1 MENYRRGATRPYVE
15 RLRRR
20 RVYTAARRDLDA
32 TQRKRSPPRDRSEGG
47 TIGRIEVNGNGGN
60 GVSYVRLVEN
70 RWPSIFTPPLVS
82 IRRDRRGWPCFSGLK
97 GERFSGRKKEE
108 ERGNEREKKGEGER
122 EREEGKK
129 GRKKNKKEGKEK
141 KNGRR
146 RTGW

>member
-1 MENYRRGATRPYVE
+1 ME

-70 RWPSIFTPPLVS
+70 RWPSIFTPPPLVS

-108 ERGNEREKKGEGER
+108 ERGNEREKKER
-122 EREEGKK
+122 ER
-129 GRKKNKKEGKEK
+129 GRERKEK
-141 KNGRR
+141 REEKKIRRKEKRR
-146 RTGW
+146 RTVDDEQVGRD

>member
-1 MENYRRGATRPYVE
+1 M
-15 RLRRR
+15 
-20 RVYTAARRDLDA
+20 
-32 TQRKRSPPRDRSEGG
+32 
-47 TIGRIEVNGNGGN
+47 
-60 GVSYVRLVEN
+60 EN

-108 ERGNEREKKGEGER
+108 ERGNEREKKER
-122 EREEGKK
+122 ERER
-129 GRKKNKKEGKEK
+129 GRKKGKKKKKKEGKEK